1 MSDLMY
7 SSFAHNYRKA
17 QGFSNFE
24 SRNVVF
30 YTVYLAPKNPGFLAD
45 YQADP
50 QVPNSEFAQ
59 VLQTIAFAGV
69 ELFFIGEPS
78 DQFPTGPGPEI
89 AFVIGVNSDTS
100 NMGDVEIDPDV
111 YAAEG
116 LGSALGNA
124 GWMNM
129 IVRMNVGHN
138 AIYAPL

>member
-7 SSFAHNYRKA
+7 SPFAHNYRKA
-17 QGFSNFE
+17 QGFSNFN

-30 YTVYLAPKNPGFLAD
+30 YSVYLLPKNPGFVTD
-45 YQADP
+45 YQATP

-78 DQFPTGPGPEI
+78 DNFPTGPGAI

-111 YAAEG
+111 YASYV
-116 LGSALGNA
+116 LGSALYNA
-124 GWMNM
+124 GWDNM
-129 IVRMNVGHN
+129 IIRMNVGHDS
-138 AIYAPL
+138 IYSPA